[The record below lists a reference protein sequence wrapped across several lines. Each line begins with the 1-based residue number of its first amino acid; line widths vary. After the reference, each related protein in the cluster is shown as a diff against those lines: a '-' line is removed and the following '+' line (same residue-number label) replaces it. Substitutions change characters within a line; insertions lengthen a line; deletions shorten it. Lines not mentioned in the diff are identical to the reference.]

1 MKKGV
6 VASIVLSV
14 VLTLTLAITT
24 IATAFGGT
32 QVPEPSVYLAYR
44 TGDVCT
50 ELNDYESINFNF
62 DVNNSASMIVY
73 NSENGQYEANAE
85 GKFVGTAVKTNGR
98 ECDITIEVFEQ
109 GDGSAQSP
117 WVIANA
123 GHLVELSELASA
135 DEDVYGV
142 LESDF
147 VCEVK
152 ADVDMKDVDFKP
164 IGNRNKVFKGTI
176 NGNGKTISNLSISID
191 ENNYQDYLV
200 SSVFD
205 GANEGYLD
213 VALISNA
220 NGATINALNIGS
232 MNVVIAENV
241 KSTIENQ
248 ISASAG
254 VLGIERLRRVT
265 IGGLVA
271 YATDTKILGDN
282 SSVSITVNGYSYAND
297 FGGAVSAGVGG
308 VVGVARGCV
317 VENYTVNSRFTAN
330 QTLVEGSLIGGVA
343 GFVTNSTNTNRSEIK
358 NVTVTLTANT
368 VYNNNTQIAGIVG
381 EAYNA
386 DISDSTISGISVL
399 GNEKFDNVVAS
410 QINTEVAGA
419 VIALGNGSTLTN
431 VNVANAGVDV
441 KGFVAGI
448 VVDNN
453 GTVENC
459 SFKGNLTGYSVAGI
473 VTNNASAGQVIYDET
488 FTGIAVQ
495 GNLRGVR
502 VGGVAETNKGALNGT
517 AGSEM
522 VIVSPTI
529 TSVSA
534 VVTNDE
540 AVTAIREAFV
550 AGLAVE
556 NIGNGEISNFKVIAT
571 LYDGLNMAGLV
582 SIMGSEDGT
591 SLAQL
596 HDIVAQVSISSNN
609 LTSNNSTTYS
619 IGGAV
624 GFAYKGSSISG
635 ISLSVNVNR
644 DALAS
649 RNYGVAQLGGLAAR
663 IYDDGVTIT
672 NNTVSGYMFA
682 NTTWYTTTITDSDGS
697 NAETYNTMLVGGLIG
712 SIAGF
717 GDKVDDNNNPIDAHT
732 LIDITSATIISG
744 NSIENLEIVI
754 DFVDNGVGEHGSRV
768 RSIGSFVGSV
778 ANASGAL
785 NLSNNTINGLTISAN
800 RATFSYGN
808 ICYIDDGMVHVY
820 GSANISNIVTEPD
833 NSNIVNRKYNVI

>member
-147 VCEVK
+147 VCEIK
-152 ADVDMKDVDFKP
+152 ADVDMKGVNFKP

-220 NGATINALNIGS
+220 DGATINALNIGS

-358 NVTVTLTANT
+358 NVTVTLKANT
-368 VYNNNTQIAGIVG
+368 IYNNNTQIAGIVG

-502 VGGVAETNKGALNGT
+502 VGGVAETNEGTLNGT

-635 ISLSVNVNR
+635 INLSVNVNR

-649 RNYGVAQLGGLAAR
+649 RNYGVAQLGGLVAR

-697 NAETYNTMLVGGLIG
+697 NAETYNTMLVGGMIG

-785 NLSNNTINGLTISAN
+785 NLSNNSINGLTISAN

-808 ICYIDDGMVHVY
+808 NCYIDDGMVHVY

-833 NSNIVNRKYNVI
+833 NSNIVNRKYNVV